1 LSHVHVFGLVRV
13 SVASPR
19 YQKTLQLKG
28 NMRYIKGLTP
38 ENLKILARIYQN
50 SKYYQVRARA
60 HCIILSYKGKQISE
74 LMEIFGVSRNTIY
87 NWFNHWEKGSLAG
100 LYNEKGRG
108 RKPLFNPQEKD
119 RIKQWVK
126 ETPKKL
132 SRVQEKIK
140 QEWEKEVSKDTIK
153 RIVKI
158 LKMTW
163 HRLRRR
169 VGGQPDPEE
178 YKQKK
183 QILDSLKQQA
193 IRGEIDLRYVDES
206 GFCLVPYIPYAWQDK
221 GKYETVRSQK
231 SKRLNVLGFL
241 NQNNELD
248 SYIFECSINSEVVVA
263 CVDNFCSRIKRKTV
277 LVMDQASIHLTNLLK
292 DKQEEW
298 KEKGLTI
305 FFLPTYSPQLNL
317 IEILWKKIKYE
328 WLDPSAYDSWKN
340 LVQAIE
346 NILKQFGKNYTINF
360 A

>member
-1 LSHVHVFGLVRV
+1 MSHVHFCSLVRV
-13 SVASPR
+13 SGASPR
-19 YQKTLQLKG
+19 YKKTLKLKG

-241 NQNNELD
+241 NLNNELD

-346 NILKQFGKNYTINF
+346 NILKQFGENYTINF

>member
-1 LSHVHVFGLVRV
+1 MSHVHVFGLVRV
-13 SVASPR
+13 SGASPR
-19 YQKTLQLKG
+19 YKKTLQLKG

-346 NILKQFGKNYTINF
+346 NILKQFGENYTINF

>member
-1 LSHVHVFGLVRV
+1 
-13 SVASPR
+13 
-19 YQKTLQLKG
+19 
-28 NMRYIKGLTP
+28 MRYIKGLTP

-206 GFCLVPYIPYAWQDK
+206 GFCLIPYIPYAWQDK

-346 NILKQFGKNYTINF
+346 NILKQFGENYTINF